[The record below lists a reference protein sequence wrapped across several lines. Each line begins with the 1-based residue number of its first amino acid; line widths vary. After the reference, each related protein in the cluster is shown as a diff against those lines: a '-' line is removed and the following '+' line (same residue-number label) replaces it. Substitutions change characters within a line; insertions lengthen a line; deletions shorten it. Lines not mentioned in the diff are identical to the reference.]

1 MKRSNRRV
9 VRLGLPVAAL
19 GLALAG
25 AATAGLIARAGS
37 SATRVTVTE
46 TEYHLTLSRKTFA
59 PGVYTFIALD
69 KGKIAHSLAISGPGI
84 KEKQLSGNVN
94 PGGARPLT
102 VTLRDGKYTLWCPVP
117 GHAGRGMKATITVG
131 TGGATAPAT
140 TKKSGWG

>member
-1 MKRSNRRV
+1 MKRYNGRV
-9 VRLGLPVAAL
+9 VRFGLPAAGL
-19 GLALAG
+19 ALALAG
-25 AATAGLIARAGS
+25 AAAAGMIARGS
-37 SATRVTVTE
+37 ASAIRVTVTE

-69 KGKIAHSLAISGPGI
+69 NGKIAHSFAISGPGI
-84 KEKQLSGNVN
+84 KEKRLSGNVN

-102 VTLRDGKYTLWCPVP
+102 VTLRNGKYTLWCPVP

>member
-9 VRLGLPVAAL
+9 RFGVPAVA
-19 GLALAG
+19 LALALVG
-25 AATAGLIARAGS
+25 AATAGLVAHSTTAV
-37 SATRVTVTE
+37 TRVTVTE
-46 TEYHLTLSRKTFA
+46 TEYHLTFSRKTFA
-59 PGVYTFIALD
+59 PGAYIFIALD

-102 VTLRDGKYTLWCPVP
+102 VTLRDGKYTVWCPVP

-131 TGGATAPAT
+131 KGGAGAT
-140 TKKSGWG
+140 TTKQKSGWG

>member
-9 VRLGLPVAAL
+9 VRFGLPVAAL
-19 GLALAG
+19 ALALAG
-25 AATAGLIARAGS
+25 AATAGMIARAT
-37 SATRVTVTE
+37 AAVTRVTVTE
-46 TEYHLTLSRKTFA
+46 TEYHLTFSRKTFS

-84 KEKQLSGNVN
+84 RQKQLSGNVN

-102 VTLRDGKYTLWCPVP
+102 VTLRNGTYSIWCPVP
-117 GHAGRGMKATITVG
+117 GHAGRGMKATIKVG
-131 TGGATAPAT
+131 TGGTTAPAT